1 LLYLQNTV
9 SRMLDEDKESDK
21 APHLAEP
28 SNRAHSIDAR
38 ETLMCQLN
46 LDEICDLA
54 KFNTRALEHMEINCL
69 NHAILI
75 LMKRIMLIEE
85 EFEARNHMSYFVWL
99 KGQVKSILKR
109 DKSIS
114 RLNK

>member
-1 LLYLQNTV
+1 MLHLQNTV

-21 APHLAEP
+21 ALHLAEP
-28 SNRAHSIDAR
+28 SNAAHPINAK

-46 LDEICDLA
+46 LDDICDLA

-75 LMKRIMLIEE
+75 LMKRLMLIEE
-85 EFEARNHMSYFVWL
+85 EFEARDHMSYFGWL
-99 KGQVKSILKR
+99 KGQVESILKR
-109 DKSIS
+109 DKSMS
-114 RLNK
+114 RVNK